1 MLFRRK
7 LPRSSFVLLSV
18 SLTFAL
24 AAALVMRAYAHRLD
38 VIRPDGGPPRS
49 VVAAATDVARGA
61 VLTAGMLDVVTVPS
75 RFAPPGA
82 VRDLARATGRIA
94 AADIAAG
101 EILTALRLAG
111 ERAGPTAAL
120 VPVGMRAVVVPVAS
134 AVGVR
139 PGDLVDVIATFGGGG
154 AHTEVAGEAIEV
166 LAVNR
171 AGGGGGGGGGRP
183 PPPPPPPTPPSGAR
197 SGSVGL
203 VLLVSPVDAER
214 LAFASAFATLS
225 IAVLGPGDLVAGQA
239 FTVPVTT
246 DG

>member
-1 MLFRRK
+1 
-7 LPRSSFVLLSV
+7 
-18 SLTFAL
+18 
-24 AAALVMRAYAHRLD
+24 
-38 VIRPDGGPPRS
+38 
-49 VVAAATDVARGA
+49 
-61 VLTAGMLDVVTVPS
+61 MLDVVTVPS

-166 LAVNR
+166 LAVDR
-171 AGGGGGGGGGRP
+171 AGAGASFGGVT
-183 PPPPPPPTPPSGAR
+183 TPPSGAR